1 MTALQIIAGIVL
13 ILLSVL
19 IILIVLMQEGRESS
33 LGVISGSSDSF
44 MEKGRAKSVNALLAK
59 WTKWIALVFFVLVLV
74 AMLLS
79 NL

>member
-13 ILLSVL
+13 IILAVL
-19 IILIVLMQEGRESS
+19 IILIVLMQEGHESN

-44 MEKGRAKSVNALLAK
+44 MDKGRAKSVNALLAK

>member
-19 IILIVLMQEGRESS
+19 IILIVLMQEGHESN

>member
-19 IILIVLMQEGRESS
+19 IILIVLMQEGHESN

-59 WTKWIALVFFVLVLV
+59 WTKWIALVFFVLVLA

>member
-44 MEKGRAKSVNALLAK
+44 MEKGRAKSVNAFLAK
-59 WTKWIALVFFVLVLV
+59 WTKWIALVFFVLVLA